1 MNVSKQAALEF
12 GHFLKK
18 ASRKHEWKVQE
29 LHRTIAS
36 SHPQLDESERR
47 SPSKIWEHLAI
58 RSGLSGTPPQ
68 KASFSWL
75 LPWWASPFATSL
87 CWVALGGDPGT
98 SSSSCQAEGLPAC
111 TLKTGTCFVT
121 IDAKEQKQAPRQQLP
136 APRPSH
142 REAQSHGQ
150 LLILWQ
156 EVRPHVLLPVA
167 AALGKRQ
174 PAKTKSSN
182 GPRMTVA
189 SSQERAVSPKPKP
202 SVLAPKTVKNSCTCS
217 QTTSVLH

>member
-1 MNVSKQAALEF
+1 MLSEQDLGAFSDQERLEWDSPAKGIILLVAPMVGLALCDFSAGLLLAGILEPLLLRVKQKACRLAPSKPA
-12 GHFLKK
+12 
-18 ASRKHEWKVQE
+18 R
-29 LHRTIAS
+29 AS
-36 SHPQLDESERR
+36 SR
-47 SPSKIWEHLAI
+47 SMPKSRSKPLV
-58 RSGLSGTPPQ
+58 SNFQ
-68 KASFSWL
+68 
-75 LPWWASPFATSL
+75 
-87 CWVALGGDPGT
+87 
-98 SSSSCQAEGLPAC
+98 
-111 TLKTGTCFVT
+111 
-121 IDAKEQKQAPRQQLP
+121 
-136 APRPSH
+136 RPSH

-202 SVLAPKTVKNSCTCS
+202 SVLAPKTVKNSRTCS